1 MTEPISLSQNP
12 ALDRFRPSMRWVGPG
27 MSGENGYRTYPPANM
42 AMIGYAMGL
51 YMLRYSSLLHAASSP
66 CQTFTTDWDRK
77 TESVDLGN
85 IMVPGDILRF
95 EGMDLERMSSASPT
109 ALTWSSIITRQEHIN
124 FIGINWVLH
133 TPPSSDGCRIQDR
146 SVRDLWCI
154 IRSYPRSSIV
164 KLPLELLVYL
174 CAVLGPIAWAAYL
187 GIFILSGA
195 PVSRFFLSVGVG
207 VVTEVAT
214 LLVWKRLLGYPVMVP
229 LCSVV
234 RLWCVFV
241 WGEITRKQLVVFSD
255 IQIHCYP
262 RLAAFTNTLP
272 LPP

>member
-42 AMIGYAMGL
+42 AMIGYAI
-51 YMLRYSSLLHAASSP
+51 SLLHAASSP

-85 IMVPGDILRF
+85 IMVPGDIVLLLILSYWLKLRF

-154 IRSYPRSSIV
+154 IRSYRTSNPFPPSIRRDDQ
-164 KLPLELLVYL
+164 L
-174 CAVLGPIAWAAYL
+174 
-187 GIFILSGA
+187 
-195 PVSRFFLSVGVG
+195 FLST
-207 VVTEVAT
+207 VVDRQA
-214 LLVWKRLLGYPVMVP
+214 
-229 LCSVV
+229 
-234 RLWCVFV
+234 
-241 WGEITRKQLVVFSD
+241 
-255 IQIHCYP
+255 
-262 RLAAFTNTLP
+262 
-272 LPP
+272 PP